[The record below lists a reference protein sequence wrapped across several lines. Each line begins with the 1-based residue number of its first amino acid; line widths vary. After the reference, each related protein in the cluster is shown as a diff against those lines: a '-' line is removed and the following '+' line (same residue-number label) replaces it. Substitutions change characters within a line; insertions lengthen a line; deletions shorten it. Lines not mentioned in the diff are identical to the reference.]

1 MVSFQQILKV
11 GENIK
16 IDICKCPINVELVKK
31 SSNRPGHLQM
41 PFQIHLL
48 LCVVCLLN
56 CLWFFAS
63 YFKMLGLISYCNLQ
77 SITYTWGYF
86 TLIPFHKLSQF
97 PHMYFLTAKN
107 RCCFLLR
114 RIFFVQKYI
123 VPTEKKRISW
133 QQNVL

>member
-48 LCVVCLLN
+48 LCEL
-56 CLWFFAS
+56 A
-63 YFKMLGLISYCNLQ
+63 KMAHIDSNRLILA
-77 SITYTWGYF
+77 
-86 TLIPFHKLSQF
+86 QF
-97 PHMYFLTAKN
+97 D
-107 RCCFLLR
+107 
-114 RIFFVQKYI
+114 
-123 VPTEKKRISW
+123 SD
-133 QQNVL
+133 

>member
-48 LCVVCLLN
+48 LCAKKPN
-56 CLWFFAS
+56 
-63 YFKMLGLISYCNLQ
+63 LGGSHAA
-77 SITYTWGYF
+77 F
-86 TLIPFHKLSQF
+86 
-97 PHMYFLTAKN
+97 
-107 RCCFLLR
+107 
-114 RIFFVQKYI
+114 
-123 VPTEKKRISW
+123 
-133 QQNVL
+133 